1 MVESHTVKKSRRRS
15 SRKKHKSTESDVR
28 DLEIAADLAVA
39 YIKHW
44 AREEA
49 TAALITNRD
58 PLIIPMGNG
67 YRVGRFSVAHLSNE
81 TWQVQNRVGEVV
93 SAFLWKS
100 AAVAYCMLEH
110 LGRFQQAREILI
122 LDNRMLK
129 LSTDLAF
136 YKKSIENSA
145 RKKDVVKTE
154 FVWNRY
160 LQAQAQFN
168 SAKNNLE
175 KSLKSTKYLKVWDPK
190 S

>member
-1 MVESHTVKKSRRRS
+1 MVESHTEKKSRKRH
-15 SRKKHKSTESDVR
+15 SRKKHKPADSDVR
-28 DLEIAADLAVA
+28 DLEIVADIAVA

-49 TAALITNRD
+49 AAALVTNRD
-58 PLIIPMGNG
+58 PLIIPAGNG
-67 YRVGRFSVAHLSNE
+67 YRVGRFSVEHLPNN
-81 TWQVQNRVGEVV
+81 TWQVQNRVGENVCV
-93 SAFLWKS
+93 FLWKS

-110 LGRFQQAREILI
+110 LGRFQQAREIRI
-122 LDNRMLK
+122 LDSRMLK

-136 YKKSIENSA
+136 YKKSIENSV